1 MRSSGA
7 WWQVAA
13 AAMGVAVGASGA
25 TLCVATNGADA
36 GARDS
41 WSTAYTSIQSAL
53 NSAASGDVVAVA
65 GHVFALTNQLVWTSS
80 FVTVRGGYAAAND
93 ADIPGARDAT
103 GWPTVITRASGN
115 MRLLM
120 AGRVT
125 NGVLEGVSLT
135 GGSLTGLAGAG
146 RGGAVFASN
155 CVDLLLADC
164 SITNNALS
172 DNSVARGG
180 GVCQEGGSLTLSN
193 CVIRDNS
200 AYGAGNGQ
208 VMGAGVHVASGTGLL
223 VNCVLAHNT
232 GATGVNPAQGGALWS
247 GGFVLLRN
255 TLLVGNVVPGG
266 GSAVQTASGS
276 TWIENCTVACNYLQG
291 VARSGGTLGVTNSV
305 LWANGDDVTG
315 AVTLGSCD
323 IEDGDGLGTN
333 GCFSGDP
340 LFESGFY
347 LATNSPCAD
356 AGGVPAGVGGLDMRT
371 TRTDG
376 AGDTGPAD
384 LGYHYA
390 AGFDTAY
397 ADIYV
402 ASGGSDANSGT
413 NIAQPFGTITR
424 ALAVARDGSRIHV
437 LAGRYTSSQET
448 MPLQVSGRA
457 GLQILGE
464 GWGTTIVDALA
475 RTRVLTI
482 TDNLAP
488 IRIEGLSITGGRTNS
503 VTIPHPDTGDG
514 GGIFIRDCADVFV
527 VACAI
532 TNNSCSDTVN
542 AYGGGVSA
550 QSSGLAISN
559 SLVAG
564 NTASGAGNGVG
575 YGGGVAVQSGS
586 LRLWGCE
593 MAENVALA
601 AGKAGFGAAVY
612 SSAGSAQLRN
622 CLVRANPVAYA
633 IGGAV
638 YGKAGSLSVESCT
651 LAYNGVVGIC
661 RTGGLVAVTNSI
673 LWGNGD
679 DVAGAVALSHCD
691 IGNGDSNGVN
701 GCISADPG
709 FEFGFRL
716 ADGSPCVDAGTNAS
730 VMWGLDSLTTRRDG
744 GVDGG
749 RVDLGYH
756 YPAGAVPGG
765 YSEIYVSPAG
775 HDLHAGTNWAEAFRT
790 ITRALAVAADG
801 SAIHVGPGLY
811 TNGLERFPLVAAGR
825 SGLRIVGSGSADC
838 VVNAMGAGRVL
849 ELRNNSGRAWV
860 EGMTFMGG
868 RTNDVTAPYAN
879 TGDGAGLFI
888 ENCGDLTVAGCV
900 IADNSCSDSV
910 LAQGGGVRVGASVVT
925 LSNCVIRGNS
935 ANGAGNGI
943 GQGGGIALVSGTLS
957 CRECVVVS
965 NRTTNYGY
973 GGGIYSAG
981 SGRIRSAL
989 VARNASTTLGDG
1001 IYVAGGALGCDG
1013 VTIADNNGEGAVC
1026 AAGGALSI
1034 SNAILWG
1041 NGDDVTGR
1049 IDIAYC
1055 DVEDGDS
1062 NGVNGCLSAD
1072 PLFAETVFYHLES
1085 TTGVYTN
1092 GFFSGGGWGASARM
1106 SPCIDRGA
1114 PEAEWGREPRP
1125 NGRRL
1130 NLGAYGN
1137 TAVASLSPVPSG
1149 AMIRVH

>member
-1 MRSSGA
+1 MRSPGA
-7 WWQVAA
+7 WWHAVA
-13 AAMGVAVGASGA
+13 AAMGVAAGASGA

-41 WSTAYTSIQSAL
+41 WSSAYASIQSAL
-53 NSAASGDVVAVA
+53 NSAASGDVIAVA
-65 GHVFALTNQLVWTSS
+65 GHVFALTNQLSWTSS
-80 FVTVRGGYAAAND
+80 FVTVRGGYAATND
-93 ADIPGARDAT
+93 ADVPGARDAAR
-103 GWPTVITRASGN
+103 WPTVITRAGGG
-115 MRLLM
+115 MRLLV

-135 GGSLTGLAGAG
+135 GGSLAGLAGAG

-155 CVDLLLADC
+155 CVGLLIADC

-172 DNSVARGG
+172 DNSGARGG
-180 GVCQEGGSLTLSN
+180 GVYQEGGSLTLSN
-193 CVIRDNS
+193 CVIRDN
-200 AYGAGNGQ
+200 AAFGAGNGQ
-208 VMGAGVHVASGTGLL
+208 VMGAGVHVASGTGTL
-223 VNCVLAHNT
+223 VNSVFAHNT
-232 GATGVNPAQGGALWS
+232 GATGVNPAQGGAVWS
-247 GGFVLLRN
+247 SGALQLRN
-255 TLLVGNVVPGG
+255 CLLAGNVVAHG
-266 GSAVQTASGS
+266 GSAVQIAGGS
-276 TWIENCTVACNYLQG
+276 ARIESCTIAYNYLQG
-291 VARSGGTLGVTNSV
+291 IGRSGGTLSVTNSI

-315 AVTLGSCD
+315 VVALGSCD
-323 IEDGDGLGTN
+323 VEDGDAVGTN
-333 GCFSGDP
+333 GCLSADP
-340 LFESGFY
+340 RFEFGFY
-347 LATNSPCAD
+347 LGSGSPCVD
-356 AGGVPAGVGGLDMRT
+356 AGGGLAGDLGLDART

-376 AGDTGPAD
+376 GGDAGAAD
-384 LGYHYA
+384 LGYHPA
-390 AGFDTAY
+390 EGFDTSY

-413 NIAQPFGTITR
+413 NIAQPLGTITR
-424 ALAVARDGSRIHV
+424 ALSIARDGSRIHV
-437 LAGRYTSSQET
+437 LAGRYTGSQET
-448 MPLQVSGRA
+448 MPLQVSGLA
-457 GLQILGE
+457 GLQVLGE
-464 GWGTTIVDALA
+464 GWGTTIVDALS

-514 GGIFIRDCADVFV
+514 GGVFIRDCADVLIG
-527 VACAI
+527 ACAI
-532 TNNSCSDTVN
+532 TNNSCSDSVS
-542 AYGGGVSA
+542 AFGGGISA
-550 QSSGLAISN
+550 QSSGLTISN
-559 SLVAG
+559 SIVAA

-575 YGGGVAVQSGS
+575 YGGGVAIQSGS

-593 MAENVALA
+593 LAENAALA
-601 AGKAGFGAAVY
+601 VGKAGFGAAVY
-612 SSAGSAQLRN
+612 SAAGSAQVRN
-622 CLVRANPVAYA
+622 SLVRANPVAYA

-638 YGKAGSLSVESCT
+638 YGKAGWLSVESCT

-661 RTGGLVAVTNSI
+661 RTGGVVAVTNSI

-691 IGNGDSNGVN
+691 VENGDSNGVN

-730 VMWGLDSLTTRRDG
+730 AAWGLDSLTTRRDG
-744 GVDGG
+744 GEDGG

-765 YSEIYVSPAG
+765 YAEIYVSPSGDDA
-775 HDLHAGTNWAEAFRT
+775 HAGTNWAEAFRT
-790 ITRALAVAADG
+790 ITRALAAAVDG

-825 SGLRIVGSGSADC
+825 SGLRIAGSGSADC

-849 ELRNNSGRAWV
+849 ELKNNSGRVRV

-868 RTNDVTAPYAN
+868 RTNDVTPPYAN
-879 TGDGAGLFI
+879 TGDGAGLYI
-888 ENCGDLTVAGCV
+888 DNCGDLTVAGCV

-910 LAQGGGVRVGASVVT
+910 FAQGGGVRIAASVVT

-935 ANGAGNGI
+935 ANGAGNGL
-943 GQGGGIALVSGTLS
+943 GQGGGIALVSGSLA

-981 SGRIRSAL
+981 SGRIRNAL

-1001 IYVAGGALGCDG
+1001 IYVAGGTLGCDG
-1013 VTIADNNGEGAVC
+1013 LTVADNSGEGIVC
-1026 AAGGALSI
+1026 AGGSLSV
-1034 SNAILWG
+1034 SNAIVWG

-1049 IDIAYC
+1049 VDLAYC
-1055 DVEDGDS
+1055 DIEDGDS
-1062 NGVNGCLSAD
+1062 NGVSGCFSED
-1072 PLFAETVFYHLES
+1072 PLFADTVYYHEES
-1085 TTGVYTN
+1085 GTGVYTN
-1092 GFFSGGGWGASARM
+1092 GYFGGGGWGTSERF
-1106 SPCIDRGA
+1106 SPCIDRGWPGSA
-1114 PEAEWGREPRP
+1114 WGREPRP
-1125 NGRRL
+1125 SGMRL
-1130 NLGAYGN
+1130 NVGAYGD
-1137 TAVASLSPVPSG
+1137 TPVASMSRIPSG
-1149 AMIRVH
+1149 VMIVVQ